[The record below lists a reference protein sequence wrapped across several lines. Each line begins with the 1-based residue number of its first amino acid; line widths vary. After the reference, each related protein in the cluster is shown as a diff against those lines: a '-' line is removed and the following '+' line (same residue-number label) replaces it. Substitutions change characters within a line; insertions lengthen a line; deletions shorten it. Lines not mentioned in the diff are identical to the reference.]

1 METEEC
7 LKSLVTQA
15 MDGSEPW
22 MEAKLWMEAS
32 RRLLLSCRV
41 ARIVYVLQTYMVQA
55 DAEMWQRYVIKH
67 MFHTGQQVR
76 KAIGGRGR
84 MRLLQSRVEV
94 GHFLIFTSCL

>member
-67 MFHTGQQVR
+67 MFSYRTISQESNWRQRSDEAATV
-76 KAIGGRGR
+76 K
-84 MRLLQSRVEV
+84 S
-94 GHFLIFTSCL
+94 

>member
-1 METEEC
+1 MLDSLTVETEEC
-7 LKSLVTQA
+7 LKSLVTQP
-15 MDGSEPW
+15 MD
-22 MEAKLWMEAS
+22 LWMEAS